1 MKALLVIGCLFL
13 IMLKP
18 SAQVTKAS
26 LQASGLTCTMCSKAV
41 KSALEKI
48 RFVEKVEVNINS
60 QEYQINFIRGTKINL
75 DDLNK
80 AVKDAGFSIALLKVT
95 AQFDKIKITKD
106 ELVKVGNQNFC
117 FLNGDKVLLNGEK
130 TVTLIDKN
138 FLTTKEYKKYNSII
152 KQRANL
158 GVRVYHVII

>member
-26 LQASGLTCTMCSKAV
+26 LQASGLTCAMCSKAV

-48 RFVEKVEVNINS
+48 HFVEKVEVNIKS
-60 QEYQINFIRGTKINL
+60 QEYQINFVKGIKFDL

-80 AVKDAGFSIALLKVT
+80 AVKDAGFSIASLKVT
-95 AQFDKIKITKD
+95 AQFDKIKITKG
-106 ELVKVGNQNFC
+106 ELVKVGSQTFC
-117 FLNGDKVLLNGEK
+117 FLNGEKVLLNGEK
-130 TVTLIDKN
+130 TVTLVDKN
-138 FLTTKEYKKYNSII
+138 FLTAKEYKKYSSII
-152 KQRANL
+152 KQKANL
-158 GVRVYHVII
+158 GVKVYYVII